1 MELWEED
8 GTRHGLGNEPG
19 TVYFGLLT
27 GPKHQVRHLPA
38 VDGELLDVPRLGA
51 LSVTVMMRTALF
63 PHDRSRLRN
72 TTPSPVPVFRT
83 MIRAFLQSN
92 AVSSFR
98 LPTLSECTAALD
110 EHALGAVAANH
121 SKRGRLTGKTHVE

>member
-1 MELWEED
+1 MDLWGED
-8 GTRHGLGNEPG
+8 DTRHGLENRPG
-19 TVYFGLLT
+19 TVYLGLLT
-27 GPKHQVRHLPA
+27 GPQRQVRHLPA
-38 VDGELLDVPRLGA
+38 VDGELVDVPRLGA
-51 LSVTVMMRTALF
+51 LSATVMMRTALF

-110 EHALGAVAANH
+110 EHAPGAVAANH
-121 SKRGRLTGKTHVE
+121 SKRRRLTGKTYVE

>member
-1 MELWEED
+1 MDLWEED
-8 GTRHGLGNEPG
+8 GTRHGLENELG
-19 TVYFGLLT
+19 TVYLGLLT
-27 GPKHQVRHLPA
+27 GPKHQVRHIPA
-38 VDGELLDVPRLGA
+38 VDGELLAVPRLGA

-92 AVSSFR
+92 TASSFR

-110 EHALGAVAANH
+110 EHALGAVAVSH
-121 SKRGRLTGKTHVE
+121 RKRRRMTEKTCAA